1 MKKILAASSFVCHK
15 KTHLQCAGHMLI
27 SGTDN
32 SFVGLAQRMNIDLQL
47 EGHEVVFGKKE
58 DCIAHHSR

>member
-1 MKKILAASSFVCHK
+1 
-15 KTHLQCAGHMLI
+15 MLI